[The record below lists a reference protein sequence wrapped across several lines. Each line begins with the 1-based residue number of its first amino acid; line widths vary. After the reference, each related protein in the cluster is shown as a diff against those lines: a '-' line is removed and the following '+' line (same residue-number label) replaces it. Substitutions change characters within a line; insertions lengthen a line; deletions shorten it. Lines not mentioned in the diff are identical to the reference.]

1 VRVFNFAAGPATLPV
16 EVLEQVRDEL
26 LDWQGSGA
34 SVMEVS
40 HRGKAFMAVAQE
52 SEALLR
58 ELLAVPADYHVL
70 FLQGG
75 ATGQFAAVPLNLARG
90 DSTVDFLNTGHWSQK
105 ARLEAQRYTARV
117 NVVADEAA
125 SRYTTVPAPDALR
138 LTPDAAYVHYTPNET
153 IGGVE
158 FPYIPETGSV
168 PLVADM
174 SSTLLSRPLD
184 VARFGL
190 IYAGAQKNIGP
201 AGLVVVIVRRDL
213 VGKARAGTPAVW
225 DYQAMAREGSLLNTP
240 ATFAWYVAGLVLRWL
255 KRQGGLAAMAAH
267 NRAKAQLLYD
277 TIDASGFYR
286 NPVDAHCRSWMNVPF
301 TLPEARLDEAFLAGA
316 RAGGLVNLAG
326 HRSVGGMRA
335 SLYNAMPF
343 AGVEALVAFM
353 RDFARRHG

>member
-1 VRVFNFAAGPATLPV
+1 MRVFNFAAGPATLPV

-58 ELLAVPADYHVL
+58 ELLGVPPRYRVL

-75 ATGQFAAVPLNLARG
+75 ATGQFAAVPLNLAAA
-90 DSTVDFLNTGHWSQK
+90 DSTVDFIDTGHWSQK
-105 ARLEAQRYTARV
+105 ALREGRRYIARV
-117 NVVADEAA
+117 NIAADEAA
-125 SRYTTVPAPDALR
+125 SKYTTVPSPQALR
-138 LTPDAAYVHYTPNET
+138 LTPGAAYVHYTPNET

-158 FPYIPETGSV
+158 FPYVPETGSV

-184 VARFGL
+184 VKQFGL

-201 AGLVVVIVRRDL
+201 AGLVVVIVRDELTGR
-213 VGKARAGTPAVW
+213 ARPGTPAVW
-225 DYQAMAREGSLLNTP
+225 DYHAMAQEGSLLNTP
-240 ATFAWYVAGLVLRWL
+240 ATFAWYVATLVLRWL
-255 KRQGGLAAMAAH
+255 KAQGGLTAMAAH
-267 NRAKAQLLYD
+267 NRAKAQLLYE
-277 TIDASGFYR
+277 TIDSSGFYR
-286 NPVDAHCRSWMNVPF
+286 NPVAVNCRSWMNVPF
-301 TLPEARLDEAFLAGA
+301 TLADARLDESFLAGA
-316 RAGGLVNLAG
+316 RAAGLANLAG

-335 SLYNAMPF
+335 SLYNAMPL

>member
-1 VRVFNFAAGPATLPV
+1 MRVFNFAAGPATLPV

-75 ATGQFAAVPLNLARG
+75 ATGQFAAVPLNLARAE
-90 DSTVDFLNTGHWSQK
+90 STVDYLNTGHWSQK
-105 ARLEAQRYTARV
+105 ALREAQRYTARV

-125 SRYTTVPAPDALR
+125 SRYTTVPAPEALR

-174 SSTLLSRPLD
+174 SSTLLSRPLE

-213 VGKARAGTPAVW
+213 VGKARTGTPAVW
-225 DYQAMAREGSLLNTP
+225 DYQAMAQEGSLLNTP

-286 NPVDAHCRSWMNVPF
+286 NPVDVHCRSWMNVPF
-301 TLPEARLDEAFLAGA
+301 TLADARLDEAFLAGA

>member
-1 VRVFNFAAGPATLPV
+1 MRVFNFAAGPATLPV

-75 ATGQFAAVPLNLARG
+75 ATGQFAAVPLNLARA
-90 DSTVDFLNTGHWSQK
+90 DSTVDYLNTGHWSQK

-174 SSTLLSRPLD
+174 SSTLLSRPLE

-301 TLPEARLDEAFLAGA
+301 TLADARLDEAFLAGA

-326 HRSVGGMRA
+326 HRSIGGMRA

>member
-75 ATGQFAAVPLNLARG
+75 ATGQFAAVPLNLARAE
-90 DSTVDFLNTGHWSQK
+90 STVDYLNTGHWSQK
-105 ARLEAQRYTARV
+105 ALREAQRYTARV

-125 SRYTTVPAPDALR
+125 SRYTTVPAPEALR

-174 SSTLLSRPLD
+174 SSTLLSRPLE

-213 VGKARAGTPAVW
+213 VGKARTGTPAVW
-225 DYQAMAREGSLLNTP
+225 DYQAMAQEGSLLNTP

-286 NPVDAHCRSWMNVPF
+286 NPVEVHCRSWMNVPF
-301 TLPEARLDEAFLAGA
+301 TLADARLDEAFLAGA

>member
-1 VRVFNFAAGPATLPV
+1 
-16 EVLEQVRDEL
+16 
-26 LDWQGSGA
+26 
-34 SVMEVS
+34 
-40 HRGKAFMAVAQE
+40 MAVAQE

-75 ATGQFAAVPLNLARG
+75 ATGQFAAVPLNLARA
-90 DSTVDFLNTGHWSQK
+90 DSTVDYLNTGHWSQK
-105 ARLEAQRYTARV
+105 ARLEAQRYSARV

-174 SSTLLSRPLD
+174 SSTILSRPLE

-213 VGKARAGTPAVW
+213 VGRARAGTPAVW
-225 DYQAMAREGSLLNTP
+225 DYQAMAQEGSLLNTP

-301 TLPEARLDEAFLAGA
+301 TLADARLDEAFLAGA
-316 RAGGLVNLAG
+316 RSGGLVNLAG
-326 HRSVGGMRA
+326 HRSVGGIRA

>member
-75 ATGQFAAVPLNLARG
+75 ATGQFAAVPLNLARAE
-90 DSTVDFLNTGHWSQK
+90 STVDYLNTGHWSQK
-105 ARLEAQRYTARV
+105 ALREAQRYTARV

-125 SRYTTVPAPDALR
+125 SRYTTVPAPEALR
-138 LTPDAAYVHYTPNET
+138 LTPDAAYLHYTPNET

-174 SSTLLSRPLD
+174 SSTLLSRPLE

-213 VGKARAGTPAVW
+213 VGKARTGTPAVW
-225 DYQAMAREGSLLNTP
+225 DYQAMAQEGSLLNTP

-277 TIDASGFYR
+277 TIDASGFER
-286 NPVDAHCRSWMNVPF
+286 NPVEVHCRSWMNVPF
-301 TLPEARLDEAFLAGA
+301 TLADARLDEAFLAGA
-316 RAGGLVNLAG
+316 RAGGLVTLAG

>member
-1 VRVFNFAAGPATLPV
+1 MRVFNFAAGPATLPV

-52 SEALLR
+52 SAALLR
-58 ELLAVPADYHVL
+58 ELLAVPANYHVL

-75 ATGQFAAVPLNLARG
+75 ATGQFAAVPLNLARA
-90 DSTVDFLNTGHWSQK
+90 DSSVDFINTGHWSQK
-105 ARLEAQRYTARV
+105 ALREAQRYTARV
-117 NVVADEAA
+117 NIAADEAA
-125 SRYTTVPAPDALR
+125 SRYTTVPAPEALR
-138 LTPDAAYVHYTPNET
+138 LTPDAAYLHYTPNET

-158 FPYIPETGSV
+158 FPYIPEAGSV

-174 SSTLLSRPLD
+174 SSTLLSRPLE

-201 AGLVVVIVRRDL
+201 AGLVVVIVRHDL
-213 VGKARAGTPAVW
+213 AGKARVGTPAVW
-225 DYQAMAREGSLLNTP
+225 DYHAMAQEGSLLNTP

-286 NPVDAHCRSWMNVPF
+286 NPVDVHCRSWMNVPF
-301 TLPEARLDEAFLAGA
+301 TLADARLDEAFLAGA
-316 RAGGLVNLAG
+316 RTAGLVNLAG

-343 AGVEALVAFM
+343 AGVEALVTFM